1 MFVQVVTLVGT
12 VGVIA
17 SLLFDGLQSRE
28 IARQTR
34 IQNAIAGASG
44 KVSTNELLHSILRIF
59 VDHPELRGYFYD
71 GLAVPTDEAT
81 SGRVLTVAEMLA
93 DVFDTALLT
102 TSLIDA
108 TDSYESW
115 RRGASYFMRQ
125 SPALA
130 AIVNE
135 HGEWFPNLT
144 RLKAKPSIRNLTV
157 ASLGCLEHP
166 RSDQEVGMVKYLDP
180 SCPVRAPNRFRERS

>member
-1 MFVQVVTLVGT
+1 MFVQIVTLVGT

-17 SLLFDGLQSRE
+17 SLLFAGLQSRE

-34 IQNAIAGASG
+34 IQNAIAGAGG
-44 KVSTNELLHSILRIF
+44 KVSTNDLLHSILRIF
-59 VDHPELRGYFYD
+59 VDHPELRSYFYD
-71 GLAVPTDEAT
+71 GRSVPTDET
-81 SGRVLTVAEMLA
+81 TRGRVLTVAEMFA

-115 RRGASYFMRQ
+115 RQGATYFMRQ

-130 AIVNE
+130 AIVND

-144 RLKAKPSIRNLTV
+144 CLQHQATGPEISPSHVVGPSRTV
-157 ASLGCLEHP
+157 TGMIK
-166 RSDQEVGMVKYLDP
+166 DQV
-180 SCPVRAPNRFRERS
+180 A